1 MNTKTLSLMGL
12 LSLAAGIMAIICYE
26 DIKSEGV
33 TIVAGIFF
41 VVVGI
46 VNLISFGARK
56 DEKPGRRVMA
66 QMANAG
72 AIIFGICLLV
82 FKAQLSPLVQWVFGI
97 STALCAVWLLLIILF
112 GLRPM
117 RVPMWTLVF
126 PVALAGCAVYILLQ
140 DGGAQDGGVTQSRIM
155 LATGIALCLF
165 GLGSLALAII
175 RSASNKALADKAR
188 REEKI
193 EQKEAAKAEAQ
204 SEPDAHDKAYLSE

>member
-1 MNTKTLSLMGL
+1 MNTKTLSFVGL
-12 LSLAAGIMAIICYE
+12 LSLAAGIMAIICFNA
-26 DIKSEGV
+26 IKSEGV

-41 VVVGI
+41 VAVGI
-46 VNLISFGARK
+46 VNLIAFGARK

-66 QMANAG
+66 QLANAG

-97 STALCAVWLLLIILF
+97 STALCAVWMLLIILF

-126 PVALAGCAVYILLQ
+126 PVALAGCAVYTLLQ
-140 DGGAQDGGVTQSRIM
+140 KAPVRDDRIV

-165 GLGSLALAII
+165 GLGSLALAIV
-175 RSASNKALADKAR
+175 RSAARKALSDKASEDVKKLP
-188 REEKI
+188 EEQEKQ
-193 EQKEAAKAEAQ
+193 EKQ
-204 SEPDAHDKAYLSE
+204 DKAYVSE